1 MILVVGAGIAGLASA
16 LCLSAHD
23 EVLVA
28 ERRGETAANAGAGIQ
43 LAPNAMKALTAIGAA
58 EAVAEAA
65 HRPED
70 LTVRSGGRGKALT
83 RLPYG
88 DFPTRYGAPNLTL
101 SRQALHGALLAKVM
115 ANSAITVRYDCAV
128 GRLTDG
134 TDGLTCRKAGGPFRL
149 VVAADGVNSAV
160 RGQFVGDGPRDTG
173 YVAWRGEG
181 GGGSGSNATGSTLTM
196 LPGRHIV
203 RYPIGRD
210 HGNVVMVARERARPP
225 DRLTRRDGGHLIDDV
240 VRWTPWP
247 IAVRPRHVFRAGRVA
262 FVGDAAHAMVP
273 FLAQGA
279 AMALEDVA
287 VLGAAVAQ
295 HGLTTDALGH
305 YETARRVRTE
315 AMAERSSRQGSIYH
329 LPPGPSHVRDFTM
342 ARLGASGILKR
353 VDWIYRWDPPPASA

>member
-16 LCLSAHD
+16 LCLCAYD
-23 EVLVA
+23 DVLVA
-28 ERRGETAANAGAGIQ
+28 ERRGESAANAGAGIQ
-43 LAPNAMKALTAIGAA
+43 LAPNAMKALAAIGAA
-58 EAVAEAA
+58 DAVAQAA
-65 HRPED
+65 SQPEC
-70 LTVRSGGRGKALT
+70 LTVRTGGRGKDVT

-115 ANSAITVRYDCAV
+115 ENSAITLRYNCQV

-134 TDGLTCRKAGGPFRL
+134 ADGPTCRRAGGPFGL

-160 RGQFVGDGPRDTG
+160 RGQFVGDEPRETG

-181 GGGSGSNATGSTLTM
+181 GGADAKGSALTM

-210 HGNVVMVARERARPP
+210 HGNVVMVARERDRPP
-225 DRLTRRDGGHLIDDV
+225 DRLTPRDGGRLLDDV

-247 IAVRPRHVFRAGRVA
+247 IAVRPRHVFRTGRIA
-262 FVGDAAHAMVP
+262 FVGDASHAMVP

-287 VLGAAVAQ
+287 VLGASIASR
-295 HGLTTDALGH
+295 GLTTDALAD
-305 YETARRVRTE
+305 YEATRRQRTE
-315 AMAERSSRQGSIYH
+315 KMAELSARQGSIYH
-329 LPPGPSHVRDFTM
+329 LPPGASHVRDFAM
-342 ARLGASGILKR
+342 ARLGPSGILKR
-353 VDWIYRWDPPPASA
+353 VDWIYRWAPPSPVSL